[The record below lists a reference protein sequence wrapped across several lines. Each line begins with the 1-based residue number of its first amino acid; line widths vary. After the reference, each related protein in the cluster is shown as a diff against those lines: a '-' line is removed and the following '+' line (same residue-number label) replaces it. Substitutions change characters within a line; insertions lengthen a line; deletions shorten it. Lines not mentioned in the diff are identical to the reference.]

1 MRGVNAVRTLVVVAC
16 CLIGSLALADEIVLW
31 PAGVPEPR
39 VPADPPEKV
48 EVGKDGISRRSN
60 VSNPRL
66 VVYDI
71 PRDAAV
77 PKRPAVIVVPGGG
90 FGILA
95 DEHEG
100 ADVCRWFNE
109 RGFVACLL
117 LHRVPTGALEVPNA
131 GPVLDAQK
139 AVHDVRSRAAD
150 FAVDPARI
158 VLVGFSAG
166 GQTALVA
173 AANPPRFPG
182 AASADLCR
190 PDALVLLYPWKVAD
204 GGALRSDV
212 VLDARMPP
220 TFILQTADD
229 KASSPDGAAILFRAL
244 LAAKVPAEI
253 HIYETGG
260 HGFGMKPQA
269 DGGIIGDWPARTL
282 EWLKKRG
289 F

>member
-1 MRGVNAVRTLVVVAC
+1 MRFLLAVVV
-16 CLIGSLALADEIVLW
+16 CLFGSLTTAGEIALW

-48 EVGKDGISRRSN
+48 EMGKDGISRRSN

-66 VVYDI
+66 VVFDI
-71 PRDAAV
+71 PPDAAAK
-77 PKRPAVIVVPGGG
+77 PRPAVIVVPGGG

-100 ADVCRWFNE
+100 GDVCRWFND
-109 RGFVACLL
+109 RGFVAFLL
-117 LHRVPTGALEVPNA
+117 LHRVPTGTFEVPNA
-131 GPVLDAQK
+131 GPAMDAQK
-139 AVHDVRSRAAD
+139 AVHEVRSRAAD
-150 FAVDPARI
+150 YAIDPAKI
-158 VLVGFSAG
+158 VLLGFSAG

-173 AANPPRFPG
+173 AANPARFPDV
-182 AASADLCR
+182 ASADASR
-190 PDALVLLYPWKVAD
+190 PNAIVLLYPWKVAD
-204 GGALRSDV
+204 GGAVRSDV
-212 VLDARMPP
+212 TLDARMPP

-229 KASSPDGAAILFRAL
+229 TASSPDGAALLYRGL

-269 DGGIIGDWPARTL
+269 DGGVVGDWPARTL

>member
-1 MRGVNAVRTLVVVAC
+1 MRRVNAVRTFVVMAACLVGPLVW
-16 CLIGSLALADEIVLW
+16 ADEIPLW
-31 PAGVPEPR
+31 PAGVPEPS

-48 EVGKDGISRRSN
+48 EAGKDGISRRSN
-60 VSNPRL
+60 VSKPRL
-66 VVYDI
+66 VVFDI
-71 PRDAAV
+71 PRDAAT

-90 FGILA
+90 FGLLA

-100 ADVCRWFNE
+100 GDACRWFND
-109 RGFVACLL
+109 RGFVAFLL
-117 LHRVPTGALEVPNA
+117 LYRVPTGKLEVPNA

-139 AVHDVRSRAAD
+139 AVHEVRSRAAD
-150 FAVDPARI
+150 YAVDPAKI
-158 VLVGFSAG
+158 VLLGFSAG

-173 AANPPRFPG
+173 AANPARVPH
-182 AASADLCR
+182 AASADACR

-229 KASSPDGAAILFRAL
+229 KSSSPDGAAILFRAL
-244 LAAKVPAEI
+244 LAAKVPTEI

-269 DGGIIGDWPARTL
+269 DGGVIGDWPARTL

>member
-1 MRGVNAVRTLVVVAC
+1 MRTFVVIAA
-16 CLIGSLALADEIVLW
+16 CLIGPLVRADEIPLW
-31 PAGVPEPR
+31 PAGVPEPS

-60 VSNPRL
+60 VSKPRL
-66 VVYDI
+66 VVFDI
-71 PRDAAV
+71 PRDAAT

-90 FGILA
+90 FGLLA

-100 ADVCRWFNE
+100 GDACRWFND
-109 RGFVACLL
+109 RGFVAFLL
-117 LHRVPTGALEVPNA
+117 LYRAPTGKLEVPNA

-139 AVHDVRSRAAD
+139 AVHEVRSRAAD

-204 GGALRSDV
+204 GGVLRSDV
-212 VLDARMPP
+212 AIDARMPP

-269 DGGIIGDWPARTL
+269 DGGVIGDWPARTL